1 MRTIWQVILGAS
13 ILSLPFSALA
23 QLPTADVGTLKA
35 GATALPTLVI
45 KKYKLDEKNGIRIN
59 WVEFG
64 SPDALERA
72 AALGQVPLN
81 PGVSTPA
88 LIRYRNEGVDVIA
101 IYSSFRSNH
110 YVVVRRDSP
119 VKTFA
124 DLKGKKVGIYGW
136 QVGSIAALQT
146 VAKERYGID
155 MKKDFKVVVASSP
168 ALSALLD
175 KGEVEAIS
183 QVDPLVTRLV
193 LEGKARQLLSIGE
206 ETEKVTGQPFVAIL
220 TTVSQEYARK
230 NPGIVKAVV
239 KTYKDAYDYIKA
251 HPEVYRETGF
261 MDLLGVKGTPE
272 LEKLLQERFTPLYIN
287 RFDREVVAGINA
299 TLKIFV
305 EYGALDKTR
314 DDWYTFDYLP

>member
-1 MRTIWQVILGAS
+1 MRYFLIFLAISLF
-13 ILSLPFSALA
+13 LPFSTQA
-23 QLPTADVGTLKA
+23 QLPAADVGTLKA

-45 KKYKLDEKNGIRIN
+45 KKYKLDEKNGVRIN

-64 SPDALERA
+64 SPDAMERA

-88 LIRYRNEGVDVIA
+88 LVRYRNEGRDAIA

-124 DLKGKKVGIYGW
+124 DLKGKMVGIYGW

-155 MKKDFKVVVASSP
+155 MRKDFKTVVASSP
-168 ALSALLD
+168 ALNALLD

-183 QVDPLVTRLV
+183 QVDPLVTRLI

-206 ETEKVTGQPFVAIL
+206 ETEKVTGRPSVASL
-220 TTVSQEYARK
+220 TTVSQEYARR
-230 NPGIVKAVV
+230 NPAIVKAVV
-239 KTYKDAYDYIKA
+239 RTYKDAYDYIKA

-272 LEKLLQERFTPLYIN
+272 LEKLLHERFSPLYIN
-287 RFDREVVAGINA
+287 RFDREVVEGINA
-299 TLKIFV
+299 TLKIFI
-305 EYGALDKTR
+305 EYGALDRTR